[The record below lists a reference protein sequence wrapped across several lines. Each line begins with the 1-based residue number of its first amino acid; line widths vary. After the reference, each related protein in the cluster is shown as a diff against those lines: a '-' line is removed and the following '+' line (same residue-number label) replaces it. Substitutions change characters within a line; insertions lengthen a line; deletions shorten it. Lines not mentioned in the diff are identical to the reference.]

1 MKRSQING
9 DIREALAFLEERR
22 FALPP
27 FASWTPAQWQTRG
40 PECREIAAAQLGW
53 DITDFGSG
61 DFERCG
67 LFLFTIR
74 NGSSEGGKVYAEK
87 ILIVK
92 PGQVTP
98 SHFHF
103 QKMEDIINRGGGNL
117 LIQFWNADS
126 GEALAPTPVRISFDG
141 VERTLEPGAEVTL
154 APGESVCI
162 PRRVY
167 HRFWG
172 APGGTLLLGEVSR
185 VNDDHKDNRFLD
197 PVGRFPR
204 IEEDEPPLRLLVGD
218 YPKYYRHA

>member
-1 MKRSQING
+1 MPSPPLRPG
-9 DIREALAFLEERR
+9 RPRE
-22 FALPP
+22 
-27 FASWTPAQWQTRG
+27 WQTRG

-74 NGSSEGGKVYAEK
+74 NGSIADLKSGGGKVYAEK

-117 LIQFWNADS
+117 LVQFWNADS
-126 GEALAPTPVRISFDG
+126 GEA
-141 VERTLEPGAEVTL
+141 PGAH
-154 APGESVCI
+154 A
-162 PRRVY
+162 
-167 HRFWG
+167 G
-172 APGGTLLLGEVSR
+172 AHLL
-185 VNDDHKDNRFLD
+185 
-197 PVGRFPR
+197 
-204 IEEDEPPLRLLVGD
+204 
-218 YPKYYRHA
+218 